1 MCRTIA
7 PRDTFARMHC
17 QRCGTALRQ
26 GQATCVA
33 CGAPTGMYMRHQG
46 KGAGCVTLVLV
57 FLGICFA
64 VGAAVAAGVALH
76 VFG

>member
-1 MCRTIA
+1 
-7 PRDTFARMHC
+7 
-17 QRCGTALRQ
+17 
-26 GQATCVA
+26 
-33 CGAPTGMYMRHQG
+33 MYMRHQG